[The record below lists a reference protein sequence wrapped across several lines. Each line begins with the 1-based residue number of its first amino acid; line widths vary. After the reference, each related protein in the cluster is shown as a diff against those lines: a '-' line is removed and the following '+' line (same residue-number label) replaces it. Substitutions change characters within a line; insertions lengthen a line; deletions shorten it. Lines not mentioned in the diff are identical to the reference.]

1 MRAKRFPASSALFS
15 LVVVAAAFALAGCD
29 VVVSSLNA
37 KARAEQP
44 WSRSYALSA
53 TGTVE
58 VINGNG
64 RIQVRGGEGTQVE
77 VKATVV
83 ARAATDQQAQE
94 YLKQIEIREDVSA
107 DHVRLET
114 TAPRVSGSHAEVQYE
129 LVVPEGASVRL
140 NNTNG
145 QIHITGVNGSVRAE
159 TTNGGVKGV
168 DLSGRVEASTTN
180 GGVDLEMLAVAE
192 GGVRAETTNGGVSV
206 RLPADAKANLRAS
219 CVNGGISVTG
229 LTLEGGESTRR
240 RVEGRLNGGG
250 PVIEVETT
258 NGGVRVAAR
267 QGS

>member
-1 MRAKRFPASSALFS
+1 MHAKRLSALNALFA
-15 LVVVAAAFALAGCD
+15 LVAAGAVVTLAGCD

-44 WSRSYALSA
+44 WTRSYTLAQ

-58 VINGNG
+58 VVNGNG
-64 RIQVRGGEGTQVE
+64 RITVRGGEGSQVE
-77 VKATVV
+77 VKAQIV
-83 ARAATDQQAQE
+83 ARSATDEQAQD
-94 YLKQIEIREDVSA
+94 YLKQIEIREDVSG
-107 DHVRLET
+107 DHIRLET
-114 TAPRVSGSHAEVQYE
+114 TAPRLSGSHAEVQYE
-129 LVVPEGASVRL
+129 LLVPQGASLRL

-145 QIHITGVNGSVRAE
+145 QIHITGVTGAVKAE

-168 DLSGRVEASTTN
+168 ELSGRVEASTTN
-180 GGVDLEMLAVAE
+180 GGVDLDLTAVAE

-206 RLPADAKANLRAS
+206 KLPATAKADVRAS

-229 LTLEGGESTRR
+229 LQLEGGQSTRR

-250 PVIEVETT
+250 PVVEVETT

-267 QGS
+267 Q

>member
-1 MRAKRFPASSALFS
+1 MHAKRLSAPTT
-15 LVVVAAAFALAGCD
+15 LVALAVVAAAVSLAGCD

-44 WSRSYALSA
+44 WSRSYALSG

-58 VINGNG
+58 VVNGNG
-64 RIQVRGGEGTQVE
+64 RIEVRGGQGTQVE

-83 ARAATDQQAQE
+83 ARSATDEQAQE

-114 TAPRVSGSHAEVQYE
+114 TAPRVSGSHAEVRYE
-129 LVVPEGASVRL
+129 LVVPEGASLRL

-145 QIHITGVNGSVRAE
+145 QIHITGVNGDVRAE

-192 GGVRAETTNGGVSV
+192 GGIRAETTNGGVSL
-206 RLPADAKANLRAS
+206 RLPASAKANLRAS

-229 LTLEGGESTRR
+229 LTLEGGDSTRR

-250 PVIEVETT
+250 PAVEVSTT

-267 QGS
+267 Q